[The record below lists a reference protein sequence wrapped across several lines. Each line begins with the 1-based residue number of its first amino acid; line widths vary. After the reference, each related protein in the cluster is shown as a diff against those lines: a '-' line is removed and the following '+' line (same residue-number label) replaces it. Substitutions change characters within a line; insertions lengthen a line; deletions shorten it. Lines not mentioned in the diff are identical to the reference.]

1 MKTKVQY
8 EAPVIVT
15 VAFMAE
21 QILAASTGV
30 KGSFIDGLEEEN
42 FGTF

>member
-1 MKTKVQY
+1 MKTKVHY
-8 EAPVIVT
+8 ETPVIVT

-30 KGSFIDGLEEEN
+30 TGSFIEELEEDN